1 MPLLYFA
8 FIRHYLKILPST
20 KNFKDLQIS
29 CTDKS
34 PAFYNVHVNG
44 SIFSVGKF
52 WKGPWTRH
60 WNGVR
65 SHNHNL
71 GLSRV
76 SLCSSWKI
84 DKLKVVRLCLA
95 NIICLEYRLFEL
107 ICLKP
112 SYFKLENLTNRLFGK
127 FNPIKLKKKLNQS
140 CICKVVT

>member
-1 MPLLYFA
+1 M
-8 FIRHYLKILPST
+8 
-20 KNFKDLQIS
+20 
-29 CTDKS
+29 
-34 PAFYNVHVNG
+34 HVNG

-52 WKGPWTRH
+52 WNGPWTRH

-65 SHNHNL
+65 SHNHTL

-84 DKLKVVRLCLA
+84 DKLKVVRVCLA
-95 NIICLEYRLFEL
+95 NIIRLKYRLFKL

-127 FNPIKLKKKLNQS
+127 FNPIKLKKKT
-140 CICKVVT
+140 CYIVKVVLAKLSHNKNNTSKFIGVKIVHTTCAIIKVIQRIL